1 MMIKNK
7 LIIMILIIKKNKVKN
22 LKLKKV
28 NYYNNNKIQMIKV
41 KNK

>member
-1 MMIKNK
+1 MIKNK